1 MVNFELRCRSLKEC
15 SLACLH
21 LMELSLLLEGELV
34 LLLDK
39 EVDEVGFDE
48 ALALFDVQNHVTGVV
63 LEGEGGHEDEAI
75 KRQLKNELAVP
86 LFNELMQLIHLGCQ
100 LKQ

>member
-1 MVNFELRCRSLKEC
+1 
-15 SLACLH
+15 
-21 LMELSLLLEGELV
+21 MELSLLLEGELV